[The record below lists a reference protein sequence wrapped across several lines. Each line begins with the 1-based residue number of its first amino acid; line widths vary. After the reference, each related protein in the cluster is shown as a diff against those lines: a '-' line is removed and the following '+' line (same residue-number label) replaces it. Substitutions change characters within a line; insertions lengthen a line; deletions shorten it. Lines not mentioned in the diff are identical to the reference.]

1 MLAYEPGIAAPVD
14 VAVML
19 VDVDVVVFI
28 GPNDM
33 LGGVKVG
40 AVKVNVD
47 KVIEGGGGMVMVGSV
62 ILPEGSTEVLTEDWA
77 CAPATNAR
85 MRVEAIFMMM
95 NDEYY
100 RDKLKSLNLRC

>member
-1 MLAYEPGIAAPVD
+1 VSAYEPAIAAPVD

-19 VDVDVVVFI
+19 VDVDVDVLL

-33 LGGVKVG
+33 LGGVNVG

-47 KVIEGGGGMVMVGSV
+47 KVIEGGGGMVIVGSV
-62 ILPEGSTEVLTEDWA
+62 ILPEGNAEILTEDCA

-85 MRVEAIFMMM
+85 IRAEAICMMM
-95 NDEYY
+95 ND
-100 RDKLKSLNLRC
+100 K

>member
-19 VDVDVVVFI
+19 VDVDVVI
-28 GPNDM
+28 LTGPNDM

-47 KVIEGGGGMVMVGSV
+47 KVIEGGGGMVM
-62 ILPEGSTEVLTEDWA
+62 L
-77 CAPATNAR
+77 
-85 MRVEAIFMMM
+85 
-95 NDEYY
+95 
-100 RDKLKSLNLRC
+100 